1 MEDLF
6 SNKKEKPSILSIVA
20 TKSGMG
26 KTTLIERLIGI
37 LKKRGYSVGV
47 LKHDAHNF
55 EIDKRGKDSYKF
67 TEAGA
72 DNVIISSRKKIAM
85 VRQLKEELPV
95 EEIIKLFGNVDII
108 IIEGFK
114 NNNFPKIEV
123 HRKEIDSE
131 LLYNNAKF
139 NTATFIAIASDEDI
153 KADIQVLDINDY
165 ISIAEFIINYYSE
178 IH

>member
-1 MEDLF
+1 MEDIF
-6 SNKKEKPSILSIVA
+6 SNKKDKPYILSIVA

-26 KTTLIERLIGI
+26 KTTLIEKVIGI

-55 EIDKRGKDSYKF
+55 EIDKKGKDSYRF

-72 DNVIISSRKKIAM
+72 DNVIISSREKIAM
-85 VRQLKEELPV
+85 VRQLKEELSV
-95 EEIIKLFGNVDII
+95 EEIIKLFGNIDII

-123 HRKEIDSE
+123 HRKEIDTE
-131 LLYNNAKF
+131 FLYNNANF
-139 NTATFIAIASDEDI
+139 NTSTFIAIASDEDI
-153 KADIQVLDINDY
+153 KADIQVLDINNY
-165 ISIAEFIINYYSE
+165 LSIAEFIIIYYS
-178 IH
+178 